1 MRLRILPIRSLN
13 LRMYLGF
20 LLVMLWGPLVSLSN
34 AQQFDTASVNTELAS
49 ASAAVIQGIE
59 KSLISKVSTLILQ
72 QCARSTGAWRR
83 GYVKA
88 WVTGGVGEWRRGCVE
103 AWVCGGMGVW
113 MRGVCGWR
121 GRGNKIQ
128 WVVRLIFSRHF
139 FERFCRVSIF
149 CFAFQETIKIPGRF
163 KAWPIE
169 KGAPSH
175 LQCPCPT
182 PNSGKPTSP

>member
-72 QCARSTGAWRR
+72 LSLL
-83 GYVKA
+83 
-88 WVTGGVGEWRRGCVE
+88 E
-103 AWVCGGMGVW
+103 
-113 MRGVCGWR
+113 
-121 GRGNKIQ
+121 
-128 WVVRLIFSRHF
+128 
-139 FERFCRVSIF
+139 FCRPKV
-149 CFAFQETIKIPGRF
+149 AF
-163 KAWPIE
+163 
-169 KGAPSH
+169 
-175 LQCPCPT
+175 
-182 PNSGKPTSP
+182 